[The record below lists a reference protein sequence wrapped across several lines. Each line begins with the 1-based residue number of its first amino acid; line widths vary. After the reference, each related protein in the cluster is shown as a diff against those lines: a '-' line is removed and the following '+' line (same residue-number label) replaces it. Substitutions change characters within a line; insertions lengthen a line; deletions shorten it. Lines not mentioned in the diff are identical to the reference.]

1 MALQPGVQSL
11 PTDAKEP
18 TDLGLGAP
26 LLLDGGHRLLAQ
38 GFLGV
43 GRQMP
48 RIADSR
54 THDRLITIASQ
65 MSSISCSD

>member
-1 MALQPGVQSL
+1 L

-26 LLLDGGHRLLAQ
+26 LLLDGSHGLLAQ
-38 GFLGV
+38 DFLGF

-54 THDRLITIASQ
+54 THGRLITIAR
-65 MSSISCSD
+65 